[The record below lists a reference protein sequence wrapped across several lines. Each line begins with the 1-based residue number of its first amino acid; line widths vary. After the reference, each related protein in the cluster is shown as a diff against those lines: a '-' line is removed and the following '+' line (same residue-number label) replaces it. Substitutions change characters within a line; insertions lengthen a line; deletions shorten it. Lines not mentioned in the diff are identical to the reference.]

1 MHMTSRNPSSA
12 VAGMLLASSLIFSA
26 AAPAAAQTA
35 EQGQNEQ
42 LKTDWSEQ
50 KLEAFAAASVAISEK
65 QAEWRK
71 RIADAESRDKQADLR
86 EQANKEIKGTIED
99 KGLSPQEYSRIHR
112 SAQQNDDLYEELMTR
127 IQAKRSD

>member
-1 MHMTSRNPSSA
+1 MTTRSSSST

-35 EQGQNEQ
+35 EQSQTEQ
-42 LKTDWSEQ
+42 LKTDWSEK
-50 KLEAFAAASVAISEK
+50 KLDAFAAASVAISEK
-65 QAEWRK
+65 QAEWRQ
-71 RIADAESRDKQADLR
+71 RIAEAESRDKQADLR

-112 SAQQNDDLYEELMTR
+112 SAQQNDDLYEELVTR